1 MDSSSRTERIRNRT
15 IFTWYTD
22 KPSYKREQTNEKSNQ
37 TRLERVVG
45 SLPFI
50 VNGIPEMQTSDSN
63 PPHYSLD
70 EAVFLALEDLLR
82 YEAAQNLGPT
92 RCSRYN
98 YLWFATLVMGYSWI
112 RSSSRI
118 SGVKDTWNWSI
129 HYLLESETDIYL
141 WMNRLLVF
149 CMPYFIPGYD
159 ASTLLAKERLV
170 FPTQDIVAEVNRV
183 QSSGHWSTF
192 QAAWLTWWNYRSTDG
207 SVQAAVP
214 PVAADLP
221 NGTQVLTVST
231 SADNPNTFPLPL
243 LWTPLSLG
251 GKTQKYLTYTWKDVL
266 STGLTTSD
274 ENAIEAAALTLYP
287 DEAARETEIAE
298 VVAITNTLTDTQ
310 KVTAEFWAGGPFT
323 VSPPGM
329 CIWFWKEYMQAF
341 DVAHQRGF
349 DVFFYSGFDLAIHIF
364 ETGRLVWGLK
374 KARMQARPIQDIRR
388 LYRGQTLTKYDGTP
402 ILGELWVP
410 YQETDFVTPPFADF
424 PSGHSAFSQSF
435 ALVMTDW
442 FGASIPSSA
451 QTRRSDLSLL
461 SPVFQEAQTGV
472 YGSFV
477 FPAQASLIQIGV
489 VPSAPITLQWSSWQ
503 DMANSAGLSRKYGGI
518 HATSAHTGSQ
528 ALSNELHGH
537 IRNRWFSA

>member
-15 IFTWYTD
+15 QFTWFVD
-22 KPSYKREQTNEKSNQ
+22 KPVYKKEQTNEKSNQ
-37 TRLERVVG
+37 ILLQRQSG
-45 SLPFI
+45 GLPFV
-50 VNGIPEMQTSDSN
+50 VNGKSELQTSESN
-63 PPHYSLD
+63 SPHYSLD
-70 EAVFLALEDLLR
+70 EATFLALEDLLR

-92 RCSRYN
+92 KCSRVN
-98 YLWFATLVMGYSWI
+98 YLWFATLAMGYSWI

-129 HYLLESETDIYL
+129 HYPLASPADIYL

-149 CMPYFIPGYD
+149 CMPYFVPGYD
-159 ASTLLAKERLV
+159 ASTLIAKERLV
-170 FPTQDIVAEVNRV
+170 FPTQNINTEVTRV
-183 QSSGHWSTF
+183 QRSGHWLEF
-192 QAAWLTWWNYRSTDG
+192 QAAWLTWFTYRGNDG

-221 NGTQVLTVST
+221 NGTQVLTVAT
-231 SADNPNTFPLPL
+231 SADDPNTFSHPLE
-243 LWTPLSLG
+243 WTPLKVG
-251 GKTQKYLTYTWKDVL
+251 EKTQKYLTYTWKDVL
-266 STGLTTSD
+266 STGLTVSD
-274 ENAIEAAALTLYP
+274 ESAVDASALAHYP
-287 DEAARETEIAE
+287 DESARETEIAE
-298 VVAITNTLTDTQ
+298 VVTITNTLTDTQ

-329 CIWFWKEYMQAF
+329 CIWFWKEYMQTF
-341 DVAHQRGF
+341 NVAHTRGF
-349 DVFFYSGFDLAIHIF
+349 DVFFYSGLDLAIHIF

-374 KARMQARPIQDIRR
+374 KTQMQARPIQEIRR
-388 LYRGQTLTKYDGTP
+388 LYRGQTLTKYDGSP
-402 ILGELWVP
+402 VQGELWVP
-410 YQETDFVTPPFADF
+410 YQESNFVTPPFADF

-442 FGASIPSSA
+442 FGASIPSSS
-451 QTRRSDLSLL
+451 QSRRVDLSLL

-477 FPAQASLIQIGV
+477 FPAQASLIQTGV

-503 DMANSAGLSRKYGGI
+503 DLADSAGLSRKYGGI

-528 ALSNELHGH
+528 ALATELHGR
-537 IRNRWFSA
+537 IRNRWFST